1 MNFGLEGKTC
11 LVLGGR
17 TGLGAA
23 SAAALAAE
31 GARVIAASR
40 SAASA
45 ELPAGVR
52 GVALDLFDR
61 ASVDALA
68 DALLPDGVDVLV
80 NNCGGPP
87 PGATTAIAYEEW
99 LRQFQ
104 AMAANLF
111 LLTNRLLPPM
121 QARGWGRIITIG
133 SSGIEQPIPGLALSN
148 AIRGAV
154 LGWSKTLSAEVAGQ
168 GITVNMV
175 IPGRIRTDRLLT
187 IDGATAQR
195 RGVSIEQVEAESAL
209 TIPAGR
215 LGRPEELGDVVAFL
229 ASRQASYVTGA
240 VIRADG
246 GYIRSV

>member
-1 MNFGLEGKTC
+1 MNFGLDGKTC

-23 SAAALAAE
+23 SAASLAAE

-40 SAASA
+40 AAA
-45 ELPAGVR
+45 TADLPACVR
-52 GVALDLFDR
+52 GAALDLFDR
-61 ASVDALA
+61 ASVDALV

-87 PGATTAIAYEEW
+87 PGPTTAIAYEEW

-111 LLTNRLLPPM
+111 HLTNRLLPPM

-154 LGWSKTLSAEVAGQ
+154 LGWSKTLSAEVAAQ

-175 IPGRIRTDRLLT
+175 VPGRIRTDRLLT
-187 IDGATAQR
+187 IDGATAKR
-195 RGVSIEQVEAESAL
+195 RGVSIEQVEAESVVA
-209 TIPAGR
+209 IPAGR

-229 ASRQASYVTGA
+229 ASQQASYVTGT

-246 GYIRSV
+246 GYIRGV

>member
-31 GARVIAASR
+31 GARVIVASRQAASGG
-40 SAASA
+40 
-45 ELPAGVR
+45 LPAGIT
-52 GVALDLFDR
+52 GMALDLFDR

-87 PGATTAIAYEEW
+87 PGPTTAIAHEEW

-104 AMAANLF
+104 AMAAHLF

-154 LGWSKTLSAEVAGQ
+154 LGWSKTLSAEVAAQ
-168 GITVNMV
+168 GITANIV

-187 IDGATAQR
+187 IDGATAKR
-195 RGVSIEQVEAESAL
+195 RGVSIEQIEQESVA

-215 LGRPEELGDVVAFL
+215 LGRPEEVGDVVAFL
-229 ASRQASYVTGA
+229 ASRQASYITGS

-246 GYIRSV
+246 GITKSV